1 MDSRVGGQTL
11 LRSKEELEK
20 VESEF
25 IAQQQKGTLIIRTPP
40 KSRREHHSLQ
50 SVENLERALNTKK
63 PGEKRKA
70 EGLPKQQEMHLEI
83 TFN

>member
-1 MDSRVGGQTL
+1 M
-11 LRSKEELEK
+11 EK

-25 IAQQQKGTLIIRTPP
+25 IAQQQKDTWIIRTPP

-50 SVENLERALNTKK
+50 SVENLERALHTKK
-63 PGEKRKA
+63 PGKKRKA
-70 EGLPKQQEMHLEI
+70 EGMPKEQEMHLEI